1 MATAQPSRHFFETLS
16 DFRAAEGSYPNA
28 DTHVTPAS
36 LNGCR
41 FGVSESVLFSQGPR
55 HFRFA
60 VDLKFAIQTKSDGIT
75 AYILPDITDH
85 RSSAGKTPY

>member
-1 MATAQPSRHFFETLS
+1 MDDRSNANGYRSTLKSFFETLS

-36 LNGCR
+36 LNGYG

-60 VDLKFAIQTKSDGIT
+60 ID
-75 AYILPDITDH
+75 
-85 RSSAGKTPY
+85 